1 MYGQMMKKRKMDGMG
16 RMGSEVETVEFT
28 PPAGLK
34 LDGDSGT
41 AMVDWRM
48 TPQGTL
54 EILSFDGVSLGQ
66 PPESEDDGEMEVSV
80 KIDDMEGEEEA

>member
-1 MYGQMMKKRKMDGMG
+1 MYGQMMKRKMDGMG
-16 RMGSEVETVEFT
+16 RMGPEVETVEFT

-48 TPQGTL
+48 TPQGMI
-54 EILSFDGVSLGQ
+54 EILSFDGTSLGQ
-66 PPESEDDGEMEVSV
+66 PPESEDEGEMEVSV

>member
-1 MYGQMMKKRKMDGMG
+1 MYGQMMKRKMDGMG
-16 RMGSEVETVEFT
+16 RMGPEVETVEFT

-48 TPQGTL
+48 TPQGMI
-54 EILSFDGVSLGQ
+54 EILSFDGTSLGQ
-66 PPESEDDGEMEVSV
+66 PPESEDEGEMEVSV
-80 KIDDMEGEEEA
+80 KIDEMEGEEEEA

>member
-16 RMGSEVETVEFT
+16 RMGPEVETVEFT

-48 TPQGTL
+48 TPQGMI
-54 EILSFDGVSLGQ
+54 EILSFDGTSLGQ
-66 PPESEDDGEMEVSV
+66 PPESEDEGEMEVSV

>member
-1 MYGQMMKKRKMDGMG
+1 MYGQMMKRKKDAMG
-16 RMGSEVETVEFT
+16 RMGPEVETVEFT

>member
-1 MYGQMMKKRKMDGMG
+1 MYGQMMKRKKDGMG
-16 RMGSEVETVEFT
+16 RMGPEVETVEFT